1 MRNILNDDAVRGRVI
16 RIAFGTVAG
25 VGLIGGLL
33 FALEPGGLRTLSLLA
48 LIAVVAGGGAAMGMT
63 VQQHL
68 LGRDVALRPLAV
80 ARWSGALIT
89 AVLGPLVTAGAA
101 LGVVAGLGML
111 LLPAENAGSYA
122 GAGAAWLLLPM
133 ALLVT
138 GTASLRTV
146 DVALGR
152 AREIRAVIDV
162 AEGHEWSLVPVG
174 IALAL
179 AVLLCTAGVA
189 GLGLGVAPAAV
200 AIVVG
205 LALLIP
211 ASAAL
216 ARHAERLGVG

>member
-1 MRNILNDDAVRGRVI
+1 MRNILNDDAVRGRLV
-16 RIAFGTVAG
+16 RIALGTAGGVAATG
-25 VGLIGGLL
+25 AALL
-33 FALEPGGLRTLSLLA
+33 VLEPGAPRTITLLA
-48 LIAVVAGGGAAMGMT
+48 LIAVVAGGGAALGTT

-68 LGRDVALRPLAV
+68 LGRDVALRPLDL
-80 ARWSGALIT
+80 ARWSGALLA
-89 AVLGPLVTAGAA
+89 AVMGPMVTAGAV
-101 LGVVAGLGML
+101 LGVVAGLGVL
-111 LLPAENAGSYA
+111 FLPAENAGSYA

-152 AREIRAVIDV
+152 RREIRAVIDL

-174 IALAL
+174 MVLAL
-179 AVLLCTAGVA
+179 AVLLCTAGVV
-189 GLGLGVAPAAV
+189 GLGLGAALAVVAVFA
-200 AIVVG
+200 G
-205 LALLIP
+205 LALLLP